1 MSLSHPS
8 GLERLVGQLD
18 DTDRQIIETI
28 GRYRLVCARQLRRLY
43 FPSPVGTETAVARR
57 ARHRMAR
64 LVKLD
69 LLARL
74 PRRVGGFEPG
84 SAGYVY
90 RLAPL
95 GLRLAQTKGTR
106 NREWAPGPAWVRHN
120 LAITESFVRLKE
132 LERDGLISL
141 LGFDPEPHCWRTF
154 NGASGQSEILKPDAY
169 TILRAHGYEAHWFL
183 ELDRG
188 TESKNVLRAKCDR
201 YLQFF
206 QTGQEQERLG
216 LFPQIRFIV
225 TLSGSP
231 TLQTEAERVAE
242 IQTVIGTLPEM
253 AQRLFAAATLDDLT
267 DRIRA
272 GPDPQ

>member
-1 MSLSHPS
+1 MKLSHTS
-8 GLERLVGQLD
+8 GLEVLVEQLD
-18 DTDRQIIETI
+18 DTDRQIIEVI
-28 GRYRLVCARQLRRLY
+28 GRYRLVCARQLRRLF
-43 FPSPVGTETAVARR
+43 FPSPAGTESAAARR

-69 LLARL
+69 VLARL
-74 PRRVGGFEPG
+74 PRRVGGFQPG

-106 NREWAPGPAWVRHN
+106 NRNWAPGPAWVRHN
-120 LAITESFVRLKE
+120 LAITESYVRLKE
-132 LERDGLISL
+132 LEQEGLVSV
-141 LGFDPEPHCWRTF
+141 LGFDPEPHCWRHF
-154 NGASGQSEILKPDAY
+154 HAASGARETLKPDAY
-169 TILRAHGYEAHWFL
+169 TVIRAHGYEAHWFF

-188 TESKNVLRAKCDR
+188 TESKKVLRAKCDR
-201 YLQFF
+201 YLEFF
-206 QTGQEQERLG
+206 KAGVEQERLG

-242 IQTVIGTLPEM
+242 IQKVIGNLPSM
-253 AQRLFAAATLDDLT
+253 AQRLFTVLTLDELS

-272 GPDPQ
+272 GPDAA